1 MRLVSV
7 LLAAAT
13 AFAIASLTARLFPDD
28 PLLRLG
34 PPLLTAMTPQVAFVA
49 GSVNSDNLANLVAA
63 LAFLALARA
72 VAGPSTWRARLL
84 VAALLVIGLATKR
97 TTLYLAP
104 LALLAAPLSLWVRA
118 SSSPLSL
125 WERVRVRVAR
135 RARTPSPGPRPTSP
149 RGRGVAL
156 AAVAAPALLLFA
168 GSGLDLAAASRRL
181 IDRWVANQSL
191 EYNLALLT
199 HPSRDWSAYTLWGTY
214 SHQARV
220 LFESYWARFGWMNVP
235 LHPGLYALLAALCGA
250 AAVGLLLLV
259 LGRAPSALRLSRPA
273 AGVAWLAAAAAPLAL
288 APIVLQY
295 SLWFTPGSLPQ
306 GRYLFT
312 ALAPLN
318 VLLALGL
325 AALVPARR
333 RGAATVAL
341 SVGLALLNA
350 AALVGYVW
358 PAHYGGAA

>member
-1 MRLVSV
+1 
-7 LLAAAT
+7 
-13 AFAIASLTARLFPDD
+13 
-28 PLLRLG
+28 
-34 PPLLTAMTPQVAFVA
+34 
-49 GSVNSDNLANLVAA
+49 
-63 LAFLALARA
+63 
-72 VAGPSTWRARLL
+72 
-84 VAALLVIGLATKR
+84 
-97 TTLYLAP
+97 
-104 LALLAAPLSLWVRA
+104 
-118 SSSPLSL
+118 
-125 WERVRVRVAR
+125 
-135 RARTPSPGPRPTSP
+135 
-149 RGRGVAL
+149 
-156 AAVAAPALLLFA
+156 
-168 GSGLDLAAASRRL
+168 
-181 IDRWVANQSL
+181 
-191 EYNLALLT
+191 
-199 HPSRDWSAYTLWGTY
+199 
-214 SHQARV
+214 V

-235 LHPGLYALLAALCGA
+235 LHPALYALLAALCGA

-259 LGRAPSALRLSRPA
+259 LGRAPSALRLSRPTA
-273 AGVAWLAAAAAPLAL
+273 RAAWLAAAAAPLAL

-341 SVGLALLNA
+341 VVGLALLNA